1 MPNREATSVIFGFD
15 FQANAAIVLA
25 LENINNL
32 QSLRLESSYEDIDIT
47 LFNGSHIL
55 AQAKSVTEP
64 LTDFRNVRR
73 NLTKA
78 LTSLSE
84 GCTELKQSE
93 INCSDLIYITNSRNP
108 LNQAQGT
115 INVFEG
121 KTNRQYYELPP
132 VAQEIID
139 NIITNEKIQIEKSL
153 FTVYLLPFETDN
165 RNERYKAII
174 RVIDDFLGTNNI
186 QLAGLSNK
194 ILEKW
199 TALILTNGSTRDT
212 QIVLRKKDLIWPI
225 INIIINPD
233 NLISTFRDYFDE
245 SEYSEIIRNYIT
257 LIEQNTER
265 VESFTKVIYEF
276 SQYRDSSIGNQ
287 KILNFAEKFYGTYI
301 DEFLLNELPI
311 DIQEKLSKVIIYCIL
326 TKRHEIDKL
335 KKGANICD

>member
-32 QSLRLESSYEDIDIT
+32 QSLRLKSNYEDIDIT

-55 AQAKSVTEP
+55 AQAKSITKP
-64 LTDFRNVRR
+64 LTDFQNVRK
-73 NLTKA
+73 NLKKS

-84 GCTELKQSE
+84 GCTGLQQNE
-93 INCSDLIYITNSRNP
+93 INCTNLIYITNSRNP
-108 LNQAQGT
+108 LNQSQGT
-115 INVFEG
+115 INVFDG
-121 KTNRQYYELPP
+121 KTNRQYDELPP
-132 VAQEIID
+132 DAQKIID
-139 NIITNEKIQIEKSL
+139 NIIKNNEIHIDKGL
-153 FTVYLLPFETDN
+153 FSVYLLPFETDN
-165 RNERYKAII
+165 RNERCKSII

-186 QLAGLSNK
+186 QIAGLSNK

-233 NLISTFRDYFDE
+233 NLIATFRDYFDE
-245 SEYSEIIRNYIT
+245 SEYSEIIRNYLT

-287 KILNFAEKFYGTYI
+287 KIFNFAEKFYKTYI

-311 DIQEKLSKVIIYCIL
+311 DIKEKLSKVIIYCIL
-326 TKRHEIDKL
+326 TKRHEIAKL
-335 KKGANICD
+335 KQGANICD

>member
-1 MPNREATSVIFGFD
+1 MPSRVATSVIFGFD
-15 FQANAAIVLA
+15 FQAKAAIVLA

-32 QSLRLESSYEDIDIT
+32 QSLRLESNYEDIDIT
-47 LFNGSHIL
+47 LFNGNHIL
-55 AQAKSVTEP
+55 AQAKSITKP
-64 LTDFRNVRR
+64 LTDFQNVRK
-73 NLTKA
+73 NLKKA

-84 GCTELKQSE
+84 GCTGLQQNK
-93 INCSDLIYITNSRNP
+93 IHCSTLIYITNSRNP
-108 LNQAQGT
+108 LNQPQGT
-115 INVFEG
+115 INVFDG
-121 KTNRQYYELPP
+121 KTNREYTELPP
-132 VAQEIID
+132 AAQEIID
-139 NIITNEKIQIEKSL
+139 NIITNNKIQIDRDL

-165 RNERYKAII
+165 KNERYKTII
-174 RVIDDFLGTNNI
+174 RVIDDFLGANNI
-186 QLAGLSNK
+186 QIAGLSNK

-233 NLISTFRDYFDE
+233 NLIATFRDYFDE

-287 KILNFAEKFYGTYI
+287 KILNFAENFYNTYI
-301 DEFLLNELPI
+301 DEFLLNSLQK

-326 TKRHEIDKL
+326 TKRHEIEKL

>member
-32 QSLRLESSYEDIDIT
+32 QSLRLESNYEDIDIT

-55 AQAKSVTEP
+55 AQAKSITKP
-64 LTDFRNVRR
+64 LTDFQNVRK
-73 NLTKA
+73 NLKKS

-84 GCTELKQSE
+84 GCTGLQQNE
-93 INCSDLIYITNSRNP
+93 INCTNLIYITNSRNP
-108 LNQAQGT
+108 LNQSQGT
-115 INVFEG
+115 INVFDG
-121 KTNRQYYELPP
+121 KTNRQYDELPP
-132 VAQEIID
+132 DAQKIID
-139 NIITNEKIQIEKSL
+139 NIIKNNEIHIDKGL
-153 FTVYLLPFETDN
+153 FSVYLLPFETDN
-165 RNERYKAII
+165 RNERCKSII

-186 QLAGLSNK
+186 QIAGLSNI

-233 NLISTFRDYFDE
+233 NLIATFRDYFDE
-245 SEYSEIIRNYIT
+245 SEYSEIIRNYLT

-287 KILNFAEKFYGTYI
+287 KNFNFAEKFYKTYI

-311 DIQEKLSKVIIYCIL
+311 DIKEKLSKVIIYCIL
-326 TKRHEIDKL
+326 TKRHEIAKL
-335 KKGANICD
+335 KQGANICD

>member
-25 LENINNL
+25 LENLNNL

-64 LTDFRNVRR
+64 MTDFRNVRK

-84 GCTELKQSE
+84 GYTELNQNE
-93 INCSDLIYITNSRNP
+93 INCSNLIYITNSRNP
-108 LNQAQGT
+108 LKQPQGT
-115 INVFEG
+115 MNIFDG
-121 KTNRQYYELPP
+121 KTNRQYHELPT

-139 NIITNEKIQIEKSL
+139 NIITNEKIQIEKKL
-153 FTVYLLPFETDN
+153 FAVYLLPFETDN

-174 RVIDDFLGTNNI
+174 RVIDDFLGMNNI
-186 QLAGLSNK
+186 QIAGLSNK

-287 KILNFAEKFYGTYI
+287 KILNFAESFYSTYI
-301 DEFLLNELPI
+301 DEFLLNSLPE

-326 TKRHEIDKL
+326 TKVLI
-335 KKGANICD
+335 NSF

>member
-32 QSLRLESSYEDIDIT
+32 QSLRLESNYEDIDIT
-47 LFNGSHIL
+47 LFDGSHIL
-55 AQAKSVTEP
+55 AQAKSITKP
-64 LTDFRNVRR
+64 LTDFQNVRK
-73 NLTKA
+73 NLKKA

-84 GCTELKQSE
+84 GCTGLQQNE
-93 INCSDLIYITNSRNP
+93 INCSNLIYITNSRNP
-108 LNQAQGT
+108 LNQSQGT
-115 INVFEG
+115 INVFDG
-121 KTNRQYYELPP
+121 KTNRQYNELPS
-132 VAQEIID
+132 VAQKIID
-139 NIITNEKIQIEKSL
+139 NIIKNNEIQIDKGL
-153 FTVYLLPFETDN
+153 FSVYLLPFETDN
-165 RNERYKAII
+165 RNERCKSII

-186 QLAGLSNK
+186 QIAGLSNK

-199 TALILTNGSTRDT
+199 IALILTNGSTRDT

-233 NLISTFRDYFDE
+233 NLIATFRDYFDE
-245 SEYSEIIRNYIT
+245 SEYSEIIRNYLT

-287 KILNFAEKFYGTYI
+287 KIFNFAEKFYKTYI
-301 DEFLLNELPI
+301 DEFLLNELPR
-311 DIQEKLSKVIIYCIL
+311 DIKEKLSKVIIYCIL
-326 TKRHEIDKL
+326 TKRHEIAKL
-335 KKGANICD
+335 KQGANICD

>member
-25 LENINNL
+25 LENINSL
-32 QSLRLESSYEDIDIT
+32 QSLRLESNYEDIDIT

-55 AQAKSVTEP
+55 AQAKSITKP
-64 LTDFRNVRR
+64 LTDFQNVRK
-73 NLTKA
+73 NLKKS

-84 GCTELKQSE
+84 GCTGLQQNE
-93 INCSDLIYITNSRNP
+93 INCTNLIYITNSRNP
-108 LNQAQGT
+108 LNQSQGT
-115 INVFEG
+115 INVFDG
-121 KTNRQYYELPP
+121 KTNRQYDELPP
-132 VAQEIID
+132 DAQKIID
-139 NIITNEKIQIEKSL
+139 NIIKNNEIHIDKGL
-153 FTVYLLPFETDN
+153 FSVYLLPFETDN
-165 RNERYKAII
+165 RNERCKSII

-186 QLAGLSNK
+186 QIAGLSNK

-233 NLISTFRDYFDE
+233 NLIATFRDYFDE
-245 SEYSEIIRNYIT
+245 SEYSEIIRNYLT

-287 KILNFAEKFYGTYI
+287 KIFNFAEKFYKTYI

-311 DIQEKLSKVIIYCIL
+311 DIKEKLSKVIIYCIL
-326 TKRHEIDKL
+326 TKRHEIAKL
-335 KKGANICD
+335 KQGANICD